1 MKEKIVFK
9 LDNKGA
15 ILEATAEIGT
25 EEIGK
30 QDPIPPK

>member
-25 EEIGK
+25 EEMAMT
-30 QDPIPPK
+30 DPIPPK